1 MKEIIFNRK
10 RTIPYVVTAFL
21 TFLYYGIFLSLY
33 LQDIIGGISFV
44 FILLLSFII
53 LLIARIVLR
62 KKSYKRKISLAYC
75 VILLLFCFELLL
87 IFYDGYTHRVLLY
100 QEPESLYVD
109 SGIYLIGVNTGDFQN
124 MESKKSVEELLK
136 EQDVEFLNII
146 EITNLELYGS
156 KNRKL
161 LEWLHLKENS
171 LERMRKNVNQYLGQ
185 EDAYINEFLNR
196 EHTDANSAELGL
208 VLTGLIIRGDLQ
220 NNFAFAVTGAIS
232 KTGNVLK
239 VGSIK
244 EKIQIAE
251 ISGFSYMIIPSEN
264 AEEAAKIQKEQERNV
279 QIFDVSHIDE
289 AVQLINEFNDKNK

>member
-1 MKEIIFNRK
+1 M
-10 RTIPYVVTAFL
+10 VTAFL

-75 VILLLFCFELLL
+75 AILLLFCFELLL

-136 EQDVEFLNII
+136 EQEVEFLNII

-156 KNRKL
+156 KNQKL
-161 LEWLHLKENS
+161 LEWLHLKES
-171 LERMRKNVNQYLGQ
+171 SIERMRKNVNQYLGQ

-208 VLTGLIIRGDLQ
+208 ALTGLIIRGDFQ
-220 NNFAFAVTGAIS
+220 NNIAFAVTGAIS

-239 VGSIK
+239 VGSIR

-251 ISGFSYMIIPSEN
+251 VSGFSYMIIPTEN
-264 AEEAAKIQKEQERNV
+264 AEEAAKIQKGQERNI

-289 AVQLINEFNDKNK
+289 AVQLINELNDKNK